1 MINHHQVCLKSLKLE
16 RLLLRIIQVL
26 ILLDKDYYADGC
38 EGCLGSNIN
47 WGHRVLKGRFNRLPE
62 KIL

>member
-1 MINHHQVCLKSLKLE
+1 M
-16 RLLLRIIQVL
+16 LRIIQVL